1 MGAVRYYRS
10 NAMLRKFAILVVAAV
25 TLVSGPAR
33 ARSLYWVEST
43 LACSLLD
50 DARLLARSKISA
62 KNERVGTGCT
72 WLSTSNYLIDQ
83 VEQGFVCLH
92 YSRRRCL
99 WVPSRAIG
107 GVSFDDGVF

>member
-1 MGAVRYYRS
+1 
-10 NAMLRKFAILVVAAV
+10 MLRKVAILVVAAV
-25 TLVSGPAR
+25 TLLGGPAG
-33 ARSLYWVEST
+33 ARSLYWVKST

-62 KNERVGTGCT
+62 KSEVGTGCT

-92 YSRRRCL
+92 YSRKRCL
-99 WVPSRAIG
+99 WVPSRAVE